1 MLRFDVDETSSIFEK
16 YSKLVGSDQIATRF
30 ALRIISKHLNEHRP
44 KSILEIGAGIG
55 TITELLI
62 RELPTAKIFSY
73 ENNAWCISQLVK
85 NINQKQVQIITSH
98 KSLLQTTES
107 DFLIIDDYLDEE
119 ITFALISRIKPESV
133 FIEGHRRRQRLY
145 VVKSYKKMG
154 WKIDF
159 KNYRKSFDSNKGG
172 CIIIKS
178 NSVFDKTF
186 IYLSFIYL
194 TLALSELSRIR
205 AKFSVRK
212 LLAFRTFYKS

>member
-1 MLRFDVDETSSIFEK
+1 MDGISSIFEK
-16 YSKLVGSDQIATRF
+16 YSNLVGSDQIATRY
-30 ALRIISKHLNEHRP
+30 ALRIISKQHNEYQP

-62 RELPTAKIFSY
+62 RELPSAKIVSY

-85 NINQKQVQIITSH
+85 NIDQKQVQIITSH
-98 KSLLQTTES
+98 ESLIQTTES

-119 ITFALISRIKPESV
+119 TTLALISRIKPESV

-145 VVKSYKKMG
+145 VMKSYKKMG
-154 WKIDF
+154 CKIIF
-159 KNYRKSFDSNKGG
+159 KNYRKSFDSDKGG

-178 NSVFDKTF
+178 NSAFDKTF

-194 TLALSELSRIR
+194 TLGLSELSRIR
-205 AKFSVRK
+205 AKFSLRK
-212 LLAFRTFYKS
+212 LLTIRTFYKS

>member
-1 MLRFDVDETSSIFEK
+1 MDRISSIFEK

-30 ALRIISKHLNEHRP
+30 ALRIISEHLNEHRP

-62 RELPTAKIFSY
+62 RELPTAKIVSY
-73 ENNAWCISQLVK
+73 ENNAWCLSQLVK

-119 ITFALISRIKPESV
+119 TTFALISRVKPESV

-145 VVKSYKKMG
+145 VMKSYKKMG
-154 WKIDF
+154 WKINF
-159 KNYRKSFDSNKGG
+159 KNY
-172 CIIIKS
+172 
-178 NSVFDKTF
+178 
-186 IYLSFIYL
+186 
-194 TLALSELSRIR
+194 
-205 AKFSVRK
+205 
-212 LLAFRTFYKS
+212 